1 MKRMKLNKKLRGT
14 IICIGFVFLFAL
26 WFWNAYQM
34 QKNEL
39 QSVAYLAFVESM
51 KEEAALKIMKQV
63 GFYDPKKS
71 SNDIPREEKK
81 KWCDQDL
88 LTFYDPNRH
97 VLDSLY
103 NTILKEKHIK
113 AKSAICC
120 IRGGKVIH
128 TSADSTIYKES
139 NLLPPITYRIDD
151 NAEKNITL
159 QAYVDISSWMILS
172 RMGWFLLIWF
182 LFLIMAGVGVW
193 YSQRMMNYAKLR
205 MSKLFN
211 LLRVAHN
218 DSVQKAEEIKRKEIE
233 LVELQEI
240 NSQKLQQAES
250 INREQAELIKQKE
263 AELIKLKE
271 ESANELQQAK
281 SALRMKDDLIIQKEA
296 ELNNYKE
303 YISTKLHKSE
313 STNREQEEIIKQ
325 KESELVK
332 LKEESAN
339 ELQQARATNQEQL
352 ELIKQK
358 EAEIAELKNNLI
370 SMRTT
375 NKTTWMY
382 LPCDLLFN
390 EKCGELRYKNQQSVF
405 LTGNLYR
412 LFCCFINSEDYE
424 VTFEDICVGVMAR
437 SVKGGINHSG
447 YSTASANISRLKI
460 LLKPF
465 PFIKIDPIRK
475 IGYKMYFTD
484 YQNDITLQGKSD

>member
-1 MKRMKLNKKLRGT
+1 MKIKLNRKQVNLLICL
-14 IICIGFVFLFAL
+14 IILFVFGFWFLNVYEDRKKDLYSDVFIFFAE
-26 WFWNAYQM
+26 AM
-34 QKNEL
+34 QKDINQNLDRQMGYYDTNLSPSNISEDEINKWL
-39 QSVAYLAFVESM
+39 DQSYVTLC
-51 KEEAALKIMKQV
+51 
-63 GFYDPKKS
+63 DS
-71 SNDIPREEKK
+71 S
-81 KWCDQDL
+81 
-88 LTFYDPNRH
+88 RH
-97 VLDSLY
+97 VLDSIY
-103 NTILKEKHIK
+103 RAILKENDIWV
-113 AKSAICC
+113 KSAIRY
-120 IRGGKVIH
+120 IGEGKVIN
-128 TSADSTIYKES
+128 TSADSSIYKES

-263 AELIKLKE
+263 AELI
-271 ESANELQQAK
+271 
-281 SALRMKDDLIIQKEA
+281 
-296 ELNNYKE
+296 
-303 YISTKLHKSE
+303 
-313 STNREQEEIIKQ
+313 
-325 KESELVK
+325 K

>member
-1 MKRMKLNKKLRGT
+1 MKIKLNRKQVNL
-14 IICIGFVFLFAL
+14 IICLIILFVFGF
-26 WFWNAYQM
+26 WFLNVYEDRKKDLYSDVFIFFTEAM
-34 QKNEL
+34 QKDINQNLDRQMGYYDTNLSPSNISEDEINKWFD
-39 QSVAYLAFVESM
+39 QSYVTLC
-51 KEEAALKIMKQV
+51 
-63 GFYDPKKS
+63 DS
-71 SNDIPREEKK
+71 S
-81 KWCDQDL
+81 
-88 LTFYDPNRH
+88 RH
-97 VLDSLY
+97 VLDSIY
-103 NTILKEKHIK
+103 RAILKENDIWV
-113 AKSAICC
+113 KSAIRY
-120 IRGGKVIH
+120 IGEGKVIN

-182 LFLIMAGVGVW
+182 LFLIMAGVGGW

-250 INREQAELIKQKE
+250 INREQEKKIKQKE

-271 ESANELQQAK
+271 ESTNELQQAK
-281 SALRMKDDLIIQKEA
+281 SALSMKDDLIIQKEA
-296 ELNNYKE
+296 EL
-303 YISTKLHKSE
+303 I
-313 STNREQEEIIKQ
+313 
-325 KESELVK
+325 K

-382 LPCDLLFN
+382 LPCDLMFN

>member
-1 MKRMKLNKKLRGT
+1 MKIKLNRKQVNLLICL
-14 IICIGFVFLFAL
+14 IILFVFGF
-26 WFWNAYQM
+26 WFLNVYEDRKKDLYSDVFIFFTEAM
-34 QKNEL
+34 QKDINQNLDRQMGYYDTNLSPSNISEDEINKWL
-39 QSVAYLAFVESM
+39 DQSYVTLC
-51 KEEAALKIMKQV
+51 
-63 GFYDPKKS
+63 DS
-71 SNDIPREEKK
+71 S
-81 KWCDQDL
+81 
-88 LTFYDPNRH
+88 RH
-97 VLDSLY
+97 VLDSIY
-103 NTILKEKHIK
+103 RAILKENDIWV
-113 AKSAICC
+113 KSAIRY
-120 IRGGKVIH
+120 IGEGKVIN
-128 TSADSTIYKES
+128 TSADSSIYKES

-218 DSVQKAEEIKRKEIE
+218 DSVQKAEEIKRKETE
-233 LVELQEI
+233 FVKFQEI

-250 INREQAELIKQKE
+250 I
-263 AELIKLKE
+263 
-271 ESANELQQAK
+271 
-281 SALRMKDDLIIQKEA
+281 
-296 ELNNYKE
+296 
-303 YISTKLHKSE
+303 
-313 STNREQEEIIKQ
+313 
-325 KESELVK
+325 
-332 LKEESAN
+332 
-339 ELQQARATNQEQL
+339 NQEQL

>member
-1 MKRMKLNKKLRGT
+1 MKIKLNRKQVNL
-14 IICIGFVFLFAL
+14 IICLIILFVFGF
-26 WFWNAYQM
+26 WFLNVYEDRKKDLYSDVFIFFTEAM
-34 QKNEL
+34 QKDINQNLDRQMGYYDTNLSPSNISEDEINKWL
-39 QSVAYLAFVESM
+39 DQSYVTLC
-51 KEEAALKIMKQV
+51 
-63 GFYDPKKS
+63 DS
-71 SNDIPREEKK
+71 S
-81 KWCDQDL
+81 
-88 LTFYDPNRH
+88 RH
-97 VLDSLY
+97 VLDSIY
-103 NTILKEKHIK
+103 RAILKENDIWV
-113 AKSAICC
+113 KSAIRY
-120 IRGGKVIH
+120 IGEGKVIN
-128 TSADSTIYKES
+128 TSADSSIYKES

-182 LFLIMAGVGVW
+182 LFLIMAGVGGW

-218 DSVQKAEEIKRKEIE
+218 DSVQKAEEIKRKETE
-233 LVELQEI
+233 FVKFQEI

-250 INREQAELIKQKE
+250 
-263 AELIKLKE
+263 
-271 ESANELQQAK
+271 
-281 SALRMKDDLIIQKEA
+281 
-296 ELNNYKE
+296 
-303 YISTKLHKSE
+303 
-313 STNREQEEIIKQ
+313 
-325 KESELVK
+325 
-332 LKEESAN
+332 
-339 ELQQARATNQEQL
+339 TNQEQL

>member
-1 MKRMKLNKKLRGT
+1 MKIKLNRKQVNL
-14 IICIGFVFLFAL
+14 IICLIILFVFGF
-26 WFWNAYQM
+26 WFLNVYEDRKKDLYSDVFIFFTEAM
-34 QKNEL
+34 QKDINQNLDRQMGYYDTNLSPSNISEDEINKWL
-39 QSVAYLAFVESM
+39 DQSYVTLC
-51 KEEAALKIMKQV
+51 
-63 GFYDPKKS
+63 DS
-71 SNDIPREEKK
+71 S
-81 KWCDQDL
+81 
-88 LTFYDPNRH
+88 RH
-97 VLDSLY
+97 VLDSIY
-103 NTILKEKHIK
+103 RAILKENDIWV
-113 AKSAICC
+113 KSAIRY
-120 IRGGKVIH
+120 IGEGKVIN
-128 TSADSTIYKES
+128 TSADSSIYKES

>member
-1 MKRMKLNKKLRGT
+1 MKINKTLTGILVCAGITFFLCLWFHDAYRSQSKKLCSEVNMLFIET
-14 IICIGFVFLFAL
+14 I
-26 WFWNAYQM
+26 Q
-34 QKNEL
+34 
-39 QSVAYLAFVESM
+39 
-51 KEEAALKIMKQV
+51 KEETLKINWQV
-63 GFYDPKKS
+63 EYYDSQKS
-71 SNDIPREEKK
+71 TTDILVKEKM
-81 KWCDQDL
+81 KWCNQDYISL
-88 LTFYDPNRH
+88 HDPNRYE
-97 VLDSLY
+97 LDSLFQ
-103 NTILKEKHIK
+103 TILEAHDIQ
-113 AKSAICC
+113 AKTAIRF
-120 IRGGKVIH
+120 IRGGMIGNS
-128 TSADSTIYKES
+128 SADSTIYKES

-382 LPCDLLFN
+382 LPCDLMFN
-390 EKCGELRYKNQQSVF
+390 EKCGELRYKKQQSVF

>member
-1 MKRMKLNKKLRGT
+1 MKIKLNRKQVDLLICL
-14 IICIGFVFLFAL
+14 IILFVFGF
-26 WFWNAYQM
+26 WFLNVYEDRKKDLYSDVFIFFTEAM
-34 QKNEL
+34 QKDINQNLDRQMGYYDTNLSPSNISEDEINKWL
-39 QSVAYLAFVESM
+39 DQSYVTLC
-51 KEEAALKIMKQV
+51 
-63 GFYDPKKS
+63 DS
-71 SNDIPREEKK
+71 S
-81 KWCDQDL
+81 
-88 LTFYDPNRH
+88 RH
-97 VLDSLY
+97 VLDSIY
-103 NTILKEKHIK
+103 RAILKENDIWV
-113 AKSAICC
+113 KSAIRY
-120 IRGGKVIH
+120 IGEGKVIN

-250 INREQAELIKQKE
+250 I
-263 AELIKLKE
+263 
-271 ESANELQQAK
+271 
-281 SALRMKDDLIIQKEA
+281 
-296 ELNNYKE
+296 
-303 YISTKLHKSE
+303 
-313 STNREQEEIIKQ
+313 
-325 KESELVK
+325 
-332 LKEESAN
+332 
-339 ELQQARATNQEQL
+339 NQEQL

>member
-1 MKRMKLNKKLRGT
+1 MKMKLNKKLVNLLICL
-14 IICIGFVFLFAL
+14 IILFVFGFWFLNVYKERKMDLYSEALVLFTEAIEKDIKQ
-26 WFWNAYQM
+26 NIDRQM
-34 QKNEL
+34 G
-39 QSVAYLAFVESM
+39 Y
-51 KEEAALKIMKQV
+51 
-63 GFYDPKKS
+63 YDLNLSP
-71 SNDIPREEKK
+71 NIIPRDEKK
-81 KWCDQDL
+81 KWLDQSYITLHDSS
-88 LTFYDPNRH
+88 RH
-97 VLDSLY
+97 VLDSIY
-103 NTILKEKHIK
+103 RAVLKENGIWV
-113 AKSAICC
+113 KSAIRY
-120 IRGGKVIH
+120 IKEGNVVR
-128 TSADSTIYKES
+128 TSADSSIYKDV
-139 NLLPPITYRIDD
+139 NHLPPIVYRIDD

-182 LFLIMAGVGVW
+182 LFLIMAGVGGW

-240 NSQKLQQAES
+240 NSQKLQQVES

-263 AELIKLKE
+263 SELIKLRE
-271 ESANELQQAK
+271 EYTNELQQAK
-281 SALRMKDDLIIQKEA
+281 SALRMKDDLIIKKEA

-375 NKTTWMY
+375 NKTTWRY
-382 LPCDLLFN
+382 LPCDLMFN
-390 EKCGELRYKNQQSVF
+390 EKTGELRYKKQQSVF

-460 LLKPF
+460 VLEPF

-484 YQNDITLQGKSD
+484 YQNDITL